1 MDGAR
6 VLCVQLSDIDPPGRL
21 GEWLHDA
28 GAQLEIVKAADG
40 GLPTSLEQHD
50 ALVVL
55 GGEMGAY
62 DDLQHSWL
70 ASVRGLLSSAVTAER
85 PVLAICLGA
94 QLLAVV
100 TGGQVR
106 PAAGGPERG
115 TLLVAKRDVAAE
127 DPLFGPLPLLP
138 DVVQFHDDEITQL
151 PPSAQQLAA
160 SPKCE
165 NQAFRVGAW
174 AYGLQFHIE
183 TTPRMVLDWA
193 DRLDQEQVDSTIRAG
208 QLDDEHLDAFHTDI
222 EEAWRPFVQ
231 RFARVAATPA
241 DRRNPNRMLPLADD

>member
-1 MDGAR
+1 MDGVR
-6 VLCVQLSDIDPPGRL
+6 VLVVQLSDIDPPARL
-21 GEWLHDA
+21 GEWLRDA
-28 GAQLEIVKAADG
+28 GAELDVVRATDG
-40 GLPTSLEQHD
+40 GLPASLEQHD

-55 GGEMGAY
+55 GGGMGAY
-62 DDLQHSWL
+62 DDLHHSWL
-70 ASVRGLLSSAVTAER
+70 ADVRALLSSAVTGEH
-85 PVLAICLGA
+85 PVLAIGLGA

-106 PAAGGPERG
+106 PSASGPERG

-138 DVVQFHDDEITQL
+138 DVLQFHHDEISQL
-151 PPSAQQLAA
+151 PPSGQQLAA

-165 NQAFRVGAW
+165 NQAFRVGPW

-183 TTPRMVLDWA
+183 TTSDLVRNWA
-193 DRLDQEQVDSTIRAG
+193 ERLDPNELENTIRTG
-208 QLDDEHLDAFHTDI
+208 QLDDEHLDEFHSDLAET
-222 EEAWRPFVQ
+222 WRPFAQ

-241 DRRNPNRMLPLADD
+241 ERRNPNRMLPLADS